1 MPLSQDRCLYLV
13 ILIWAQLLRHT
24 ASSDLSTH
32 SLLIEDVQSENILF
46 ATMDILFIQQFG
58 QYLFQ
63 LASTSTRVQALLR
76 YIKETVVA
84 LEAEFKAMNDLA
96 QRYVSII
103 DEDVKKQGSEVS
115 LEFFELLVTG
125 VPSGILKEW
134 LVDVLTERVMT
145 FTIFSSR
152 QYANAWAVGPKKVG
166 KKFHEWV

>member
-1 MPLSQDRCLYLV
+1 
-13 ILIWAQLLRHT
+13 
-24 ASSDLSTH
+24 
-32 SLLIEDVQSENILF
+32 
-46 ATMDILFIQQFG
+46 MDILFIQQFG

-134 LVDVLTERVMT
+134 LVDVLTERVM
-145 FTIFSSR
+145 SSPSFPY
-152 QYANAWAVGPKKVG
+152 QHANTWAAGPKKMG
-166 KKFHEWV
+166 EKFHEWV

>member
-1 MPLSQDRCLYLV
+1 
-13 ILIWAQLLRHT
+13 
-24 ASSDLSTH
+24 
-32 SLLIEDVQSENILF
+32 
-46 ATMDILFIQQFG
+46 MDILFIQQFG

-84 LEAEFKAMNDLA
+84 LETEFKTMNDLA
-96 QRYVSII
+96 QRYVNII

-134 LVDVLTERVMT
+134 LVDVLTERVMP
-145 FTIFSSR
+145 FTVFFCFFFSLDSILTPEGQGQKR
-152 QYANAWAVGPKKVG
+152 WEKSSMSGYETLRRLV
-166 KKFHEWV
+166 HENLLPTCERLIVLFCRLRGLARWCVFGLP

>member
-1 MPLSQDRCLYLV
+1 
-13 ILIWAQLLRHT
+13 
-24 ASSDLSTH
+24 
-32 SLLIEDVQSENILF
+32 
-46 ATMDILFIQQFG
+46 MDILFIQQFG

-145 FTIFSSR
+145 FTIFPLGSTLTPGRQGQKRWEKSSMNGYETLR
-152 QYANAWAVGPKKVG
+152 RLV
-166 KKFHEWV
+166 HENLLPTCERLIVLFCRLRGLARWCVFGLL